1 LRTIEEER
9 LPPTVVVFYQEEDGA
24 VPLLEWLDRLHAKA
38 QVKCLARLKRL
49 EDLGHELR
57 RPEADYL
64 RDGIHELRASLG
76 GVHYRILYFFHG
88 NIAAVVSHGI
98 TKEQR
103 VPPREI
109 ERAIERKNRFTTN
122 PTRYMFR
129 PELS

>member
-1 LRTIEEER
+1 
-9 LPPTVVVFYQEEDGA
+9 LPQTDVVFYQEEDDS
-24 VPLLEWLDRLHAKA
+24 VPLLEWLDHLPPKA
-38 QVKCLARLKRL
+38 QAKCLARLKRL
-49 EDLGHELR
+49 ENLGHELR

-76 GVHYRILYFFHG
+76 GVHYRILYFFHR

-109 ERAIERKNRFTTN
+109 ERAIERKTRFTTS
-122 PTRYMFR
+122 PTRYTFR
-129 PELS
+129 PERS

>member
-1 LRTIEEER
+1 M
-9 LPPTVVVFYQEEDGA
+9 PPTEVMFFQEEDGS
-24 VPLLEWLDRLHAKA
+24 VPLLEWLDRLPAKA
-38 QVKCLARLKRL
+38 QAKCVARLKRL

-109 ERAIERKNRFTTN
+109 ERAINRKNRFTTD
-122 PTRYMFR
+122 PARYTFQ